1 MCCGFV
7 SLSNSW
13 NFLDI
18 WNILNCCE
26 TFPRYRISINIVWI
40 SWINAIYFKK
50 HYCCLFE
57 NNWMLS
63 NLKYFSIYE
72 SSPTS
77 KVFLTNTSNIMN
89 VWDKIWKMV
98 NVSKVFLW
106 IIVVFWKEIYFRK
119 SRNLSKVFLWIIN
132 HEMNK

>member
-13 NFLDI
+13 NVLDI

-26 TFPRYRISINIVWI
+26 TFPRYRISNNIVWI

-57 NNWMLS
+57 NSWVLWNWGIL
-63 NLKYFSIYE
+63 
-72 SSPTS
+72 
-77 KVFLTNTSNIMN
+77 VFIVFMNPLQYPRWNTSNIMN
-89 VWDKIWKMV
+89 IWDKIWKMV
-98 NVSKVFLW
+98 KPLQGVLVNNWYILKRDTFQEITKPLQGVLVSN
-106 IIVVFWKEIYFRK
+106 K
-119 SRNLSKVFLWIIN
+119 SRN
-132 HEMNK
+132 E